1 MAEPKRSELSACAKT
16 LNDLLGLEPPIDG
29 KGKVKALKVKLTE
42 AAGMLTPED
51 AIPEEVTATLIQ
63 IGALEDPESKIDPST
78 ETEPEETKPA
88 EAPEE
93 QPVDMTALI
102 NGTGKLATLKGIVGE
117 HSKFF
122 PDLVSKLDNYKGLAG
137 PKTLK
142 ADMFAALGVEVPV
155 KTSAKKA
162 KTAAKPKGKGII
174 KTIVE
179 CIENA
184 GKDGIKKDE
193 ILAIL
198 KREFPD
204 REEKSMKNTIGVQV
218 PSRISKEKFKV
229 SKTDSGYYFKD
240 E

>member
-1 MAEPKRSELSACAKT
+1 MADKKEPKRSELSACAKT

-29 KGKVKALKVKLTE
+29 KGKVKALKIKLTE
-42 AAGMLTPED
+42 AAGMLAPED

-63 IGALEDPESKIDPST
+63 IGALEG
-78 ETEPEETKPA
+78 PEENKEETADPP
-88 EAPEE
+88 ETHETSTEE
-93 QPVDMTALI
+93 QPVDMSALI

-117 HSKFF
+117 HSEFF
-122 PDLVSKLDNYKGLAG
+122 PDLVSKLDEYKGLTG
-137 PKTLK
+137 PKLLK
-142 ADMFAALGVEVPV
+142 VDMFAALGVEAPAKAATK
-155 KTSAKKA
+155 KTKA
-162 KTAAKPKGKGII
+162 STKPKGKGII

-184 GKDGIKKDE
+184 GKDGIKKEE
-193 ILAIL
+193 ILEIL

-204 REEKSMKNTIGVQV
+204 REEKSMKNTIGVQI